1 MLQQHQVQIN
11 QLEAENQVL
20 KERCAS
26 YEQENQ
32 RLTQANQHLKRENRD
47 YNQQIGSL
55 NEENQRVKQENYDFG
70 QQIESLKK
78 EKQRLIQNNRQLEQE
93 IQKCKQKIDD
103 LEETIQSI
111 IEPIEHQNLRTTAPS
126 GRPRISIGASAMTT
140 SKCKFES
147 KNILKNVSQQLI
159 FVLRKIKFKSCF

>member
-1 MLQQHQVQIN
+1 M
-11 QLEAENQVL
+11 
-20 KERCAS
+20 KERCAT

-93 IQKCKQKIDD
+93 IQKCKEKIDD
-103 LEETIQSI
+103 QEETIQSLLEA
-111 IEPIEHQNLRTTAPS
+111 IERQNPPTAASS
-126 GRPRISIGASAMTT
+126 GWQRISINTPAIAT

-147 KNILKNVSQQLI
+147 KSILKNIGQQLL
-159 FVLRKIKFKSCF
+159 FVLRKIKLESCFSEESKLPSYIH